1 MEKGTLVEIKVNGD
15 RRLVVVEKP
24 EGKKDWIA
32 IDELGNSHKIRPQKV
47 EYQVQ
52 NQSFTPEEITPFL
65 AQVTPQLDQ
74 SNLEIAWELLSEDST
89 AVTPTELAEL
99 IFDQDSPPF
108 CYAAYLLLSND
119 KVYFKKK
126 GDVYEPRPATQ
137 VAEIKHQLAIEA
149 QKKQEKELF
158 IQRINQALAGET
170 IEWSDADLTKLNFVE
185 KYVLQPEN
193 PPKQALELLEELDRD
208 KTLEE
213 AWQLLIDLKLWD
225 KHENIFLRRSSYP
238 DDFPSQVYAVAQ
250 YIIDQLALGKEI
262 DHDHSRLDL
271 THHKVYT
278 IDDESTSEI
287 DDGLSVEQLEDGSLR
302 YWIHIADPTRLI
314 SPHDELDLEAR
325 KRGTTLYLPTGM
337 TPMFPPVLA
346 TGPMSLVQGKVCPAL
361 SFGVRL
367 DESGGVLDYE
377 IASSWIKPTYRLTY
391 QDADEM
397 VHLDIQGEPE
407 IKQLTDVAR
416 LRERWRKSQGS
427 VRIFMPEA
435 VIKVKDNEEI
445 TIEILDACYS
455 RTVVA
460 EMMILA
466 GEVAGRY
473 CQEHGLPVPF
483 RSQPQP
489 ELPPEE
495 ELILL
500 PPGAVR
506 SCALRGCM
514 PRSAMGLSPARHS
527 SLGLDTYTQVT
538 SPIRRYS
545 DLLAHFQI
553 KAHLRGEE
561 LPFPRD
567 EIQEILYEVTSTS
580 SEATLVERQ
589 TNRYWSLEYLSQ
601 HSSEIWQALVIRW
614 LREDDNLALI
624 LLEDLGLEFAH
635 RFDRPV
641 ELGDTVQLK
650 IVYCDSHRDEIRFR
664 EALSI

>member
-1 MEKGTLVEIKVNGD
+1 VEKGTLVEIKVNGD
-15 RRLVVVEKP
+15 RRLVVIDKP
-24 EGKKDWIA
+24 EGKKDWLA
-32 IDELGNSHKIRPQKV
+32 IDENGNCHKIRPQKV
-47 EYQVQ
+47 EYEISGE
-52 NQSFTPEEITPFL
+52 SFTYEEIRSFSE
-65 AQVTPQLDQ
+65 QVTPYLDE
-74 SNLEIAWELLSEDST
+74 SSLEIAWELLSEDSQP
-89 AVTPTELAEL
+89 VTPPELATL
-99 IFDQDSPPF
+99 IFAEDSPPF
-108 CYAAYLLLSND
+108 SYAAHLLLSDD
-119 KVYFKKK
+119 KIYFKKK
-126 GDVYEPRPATQ
+126 GNVYEPRPETQ

-149 QKKQEKELF
+149 QKKQEKQLF
-158 IQRINQALAGET
+158 IQRIKQVLAGE
-170 IEWSDADLTKLNFVE
+170 EQQWSEADFAKLNFVE

-193 PPKQALELLEELDRD
+193 PPKQALEILEELNRD

-238 DDFPSQVYAVAQ
+238 NYFPLKVYTVAQ
-250 YIIDQLALGKEI
+250 SIIDQLALGKEI
-262 DHDHSRLDL
+262 PHDDSRLDL

-287 DDGLSVEQLEDGSLR
+287 DDGLSVEQLEDGSWR
-302 YWIHIADPTRLI
+302 YWIHVADPTRLI

-325 KRGTTLYLPTGM
+325 KRSTTLYLPTGM
-337 TPMFPPVLA
+337 IPMFPPILA
-346 TGPMSLVQGKVCPAL
+346 TGPMSLRQGQVCPAL

-367 DESGGVLDYE
+367 DESGAILDYK
-377 IASSWIKPTYRLTY
+377 IVSSWIKPTYRLTY

-397 VHLDIQGEPE
+397 VHLDIQAEPE
-407 IKQLTDVAR
+407 MKQLTDVAR
-416 LRERWRKSQGS
+416 LREQWRKTQGS

-435 VIKVKDNEEI
+435 VIKVSDHEEI
-445 TIEILDACYS
+445 SIEILDDCYS

-466 GEVAGRY
+466 GEVAGHY
-473 CQEHGLPVPF
+473 CQEHNLPVPF

-495 ELILL
+495 ELLLL
-500 PPGAVR
+500 PAGPVR
-506 SCALRGCM
+506 SCALRRCM
-514 PRSAMGLSPARHS
+514 PRSEMSLSPTRHS
-527 SLGLDTYTQVT
+527 SLGLEAYIQVT

-553 KAHLRGEE
+553 KAHLRGDE

-580 SEATLVERQ
+580 AEATLVERQ
-589 TNRYWSLEYLSQ
+589 TNRYWSLEYLTQ
-601 HSSEIWQALVIRW
+601 HRDEVWQALVIRW

-650 IVYCDSHRDEIRFR
+650 IVYCDSRRDEIRFR
-664 EALSI
+664 EALAI